1 MACLQNTRKNSI
13 VWPRDIADDPA
24 SLAFEAIETIIW
36 KLPIAPVV
44 RIVSKYFETTG
55 AIGTI
60 RTITWKPGLRL
71 WLKLMPNIYKGKKTS
86 YKTIWR
92 ITLLCSHGEVHP
104 FETFESFQSELP
116 AGSIFSIYSSSK
128 FIWPWAVVPLLHN
141 AHFPTISLHAP
152 KEGRVHALVCL
163 VSIIFVPQYHNQL
176 FFCVVSFTPGVSQ
189 MVIVIHQG
197 NSSNCRVE
205 EKAWLIDRLCE
216 RF

>member
-104 FETFESFQSELP
+104 FGTFESFQSELP
-116 AGSIFSIYSSSK
+116 AGSRVCTVLKS
-128 FIWPWAVVPLLHN
+128 PWILGEVLEKTLN
-141 AHFPTISLHAP
+141 FL
-152 KEGRVHALVCL
+152 
-163 VSIIFVPQYHNQL
+163 QL
-176 FFCVVSFTPGVSQ
+176 W
-189 MVIVIHQG
+189 M
-197 NSSNCRVE
+197 
-205 EKAWLIDRLCE
+205 
-216 RF
+216 

>member
-60 RTITWKPGLRL
+60 RKIIWKPGLRL
-71 WLKLMPNIYKGKKTS
+71 WLKLMPNIKERKLATKLFDALHCYAVMAKYTPLERS
-86 YKTIWR
+86 S
-92 ITLLCSHGEVHP
+92 LSSLNCQPVV
-104 FETFESFQSELP
+104 F
-116 AGSIFSIYSSSK
+116 FSIYSSSK

-141 AHFPTISLHAP
+141 AHFPPVSLHAP
-152 KEGRVHALVCL
+152 KEGRVHALVCPF
-163 VSIIFVPQYHNQL
+163 SIIFVPQYHNQL
-176 FFCVVSFTPGVSQ
+176 FFCVVSFIPGVSQ
-189 MVIVIHQG
+189 MVIVISQG

-205 EKAWLIDRLCE
+205 EKAWPIDRLCE